1 MAVRRTGAGAAT
13 YQAHNT
19 YTVDD
24 GQVGIVHGTRNVLP
38 ECKRIAAKETQHN
51 IHMQMHKQKNAV
63 ATNSAMQEYEGRTIY
78 IYIAAAETRNFC

>member
-24 GQVGIVHGTRNVLP
+24 GQVGIVHGTRNVLA
-38 ECKRIAAKETQHN
+38 EC
-51 IHMQMHKQKNAV
+51 
-63 ATNSAMQEYEGRTIY
+63 
-78 IYIAAAETRNFC
+78 